1 MNSKQTSPESAL
13 AYEVALYFYD
23 LEVASIKQLA
33 GEVDLNFLVQDKKDQ
48 KYLLKIAS
56 ADEDIALL
64 NLQNAMMGHL
74 QKKETPLELPKLY
87 PNKSGEFITNIK
99 TDEGEKR
106 FARLI
111 SWVDGVMYA
120 NTNPHAPELLFKL
133 GKASGQLHQL
143 LSDFDHPAA
152 HRKYKW
158 NVSEVLWVKPH
169 FDLFDETEN
178 EIANYFLDKF
188 EKEVQP
194 NLNKFRSGVAHN
206 DLNDYNIVTQ
216 SNDGNYSIA
225 GFIDFGDAMYTQRIN
240 ELAITAAYALMGHN
254 LPLDAAHDLV
264 KGFHNEF
271 PLEEIEIEAL
281 YTLIACRLLLTVTNS
296 AISKKAFPENEYL
309 LISEKPAWELL
320 KKWRQLSPDLVHY
333 TLRVACDLEP
343 CPINNNFQTW
353 IKTNNPAQL
362 VSADLTNEK
371 IVHLDLSVGST
382 ELGNMDIVID
392 ADQLNKQI
400 QTVID
405 DSDADVAIGKYLEHR
420 IFYTTNAF
428 EIQGNQGKEWRA
440 THLGLDIFAK
450 AKTSIF
456 APWDGVVHAVAN
468 NTAPRDYGPTLILR
482 HEMSQAGA
490 TPAYF
495 YTLYGH
501 LNWNSI
507 KDWQPGLQVMKG
519 QEVAAMGYYEENGNW
534 NPHLHFQIVL
544 DLLDYEGDFAGVARE
559 RDLEVWASLS
569 PNPFPIFNIP
579 EHNSDPLNRDA
590 ILNKRKEYLG
600 RSLSLS
606 YNNPHHMV
614 RGYMQYLYDATGRKF
629 LDTVNNVPHVGHQNP
644 RVVKA
649 AQQQMQVLNT
659 NTRYLHENLVKYAEA
674 LTATLPKELSVVHF
688 VNSGS
693 EANELAMR
701 MADIWS
707 GQHQYIISEASYH
720 GNTSACVAISSYK
733 FDGKGGMGCLPH
745 IHKVP
750 APDTYRGI
758 YKDED
763 AGEKYA
769 AHVEKA
775 IQKMKAKGVGPS
787 AFIIESILSCG
798 GQIVPP
804 PNYFKYAF
812 EQVRHA
818 GGLAIADEVQVGM
831 GRVGK
836 HFWGFELQGVVPDIV
851 TMGKPIGNGH
861 PLGAVVTT
869 PAIAEKFA
877 NGMEYFNT
885 FGGNPVSCAIGM
897 EVLNIIQ
904 QQGLQTHAETLGSYI
919 KSELRK
925 LQNDFPIIG
934 DVRGEGLFLGFEMVR
949 DPKTLEPADKETA
962 YLANRMSERGFLM
975 STDGPLHNVIKIKPP
990 MVFTKDNANEL
1001 LINLNIILNENFLK
1015 L

>member
-1 MNSKQTSPESAL
+1 M
-13 AYEVALYFYD
+13 
-23 LEVASIKQLA
+23 
-33 GEVDLNFLVQDKKDQ
+33 
-48 KYLLKIAS
+48 
-56 ADEDIALL
+56 
-64 NLQNAMMGHL
+64 
-74 QKKETPLELPKLY
+74 
-87 PNKSGEFITNIK
+87 
-99 TDEGEKR
+99 
-106 FARLI
+106 
-111 SWVDGVMYA
+111 
-120 NTNPHAPELLFKL
+120 
-133 GKASGQLHQL
+133 
-143 LSDFDHPAA
+143 
-152 HRKYKW
+152 
-158 NVSEVLWVKPH
+158 
-169 FDLFDETEN
+169 
-178 EIANYFLDKF
+178 
-188 EKEVQP
+188 
-194 NLNKFRSGVAHN
+194 
-206 DLNDYNIVTQ
+206 
-216 SNDGNYSIA
+216 
-225 GFIDFGDAMYTQRIN
+225 
-240 ELAITAAYALMGHN
+240 
-254 LPLDAAHDLV
+254 
-264 KGFHNEF
+264 
-271 PLEEIEIEAL
+271 
-281 YTLIACRLLLTVTNS
+281 
-296 AISKKAFPENEYL
+296 
-309 LISEKPAWELL
+309 
-320 KKWRQLSPDLVHY
+320 
-333 TLRVACDLEP
+333 
-343 CPINNNFQTW
+343 
-353 IKTNNPAQL
+353 
-362 VSADLTNEK
+362 
-371 IVHLDLSVGST
+371 
-382 ELGNMDIVID
+382 
-392 ADQLNKQI
+392 
-400 QTVID
+400 
-405 DSDADVAIGKYLEHR
+405 EHR

-707 GQHQYIISEASYH
+707 GQHQYIIAEASYH

-904 QQGLQTHAETLGSYI
+904 QKGLQTHAETLGSYI

-1001 LINLNIILNENFLK
+1001 LKNLNIILNENFLK